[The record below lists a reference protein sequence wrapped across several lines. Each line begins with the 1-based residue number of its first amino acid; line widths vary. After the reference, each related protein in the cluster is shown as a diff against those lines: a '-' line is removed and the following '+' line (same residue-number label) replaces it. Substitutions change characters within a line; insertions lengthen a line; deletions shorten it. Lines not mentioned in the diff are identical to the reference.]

1 MCDSAGGASK
11 EARKRITAAR
21 DELEQKAA
29 ELSTK
34 LN

>member
-1 MCDSAGGASK
+1 VCDAAGDDWR
-11 EARKRITAAR
+11 ERRERISVAR